1 MEFPLSLI
9 DSLLACGIVIIGSVI
24 QGSVGFGLGPL
35 AVPLLVLIDPV
46 FVPGPLLLS
55 ALVLTGLIY
64 RREQHA
70 VKHFEI
76 KWAVIGRFVGTVIG
90 AAVLLIFPKEYLSV
104 LFGFMVLIAL
114 SILITGIH
122 IPITNRNLLSAGA
135 LSGFMGTTSS
145 IGGAPMALL
154 YQKREGPQLR
164 GTLSL
169 IFVIGILMALVSL
182 VFIGRFSLREFL
194 SASVLIPGILLGF
207 FLSKYTSKM
216 LDRGFIRPAVFIIAG
231 SSAAILIIKHFF

>member
-1 MEFPLSLI
+1 MEFPLSVL
-9 DSLLACGIVIIGSVI
+9 DSLLACGIVIIGSII

-35 AVPLLVLIDPV
+35 AVPLLVLINPV

-70 VKHFEI
+70 VQHFEI
-76 KWAVIGRFVGTVIG
+76 KWAVVGRLIGTVIG
-90 AAVLLIFPKEYLSV
+90 ATVLRIFPTEHLSV

-122 IPITNRNLLSAGA
+122 IPITSRNLLSAGA
-135 LSGFMGTTSS
+135 LSGLMGTTSS

-154 YQKREGPQLR
+154 YQKKEGSQLR

-169 IFVIGILMALVSL
+169 IFVIGIIIALVSL
-182 VFIGRFSLREFL
+182 ALIGRFGLRELL
-194 SASVLIPGILLGF
+194 SVSVLIPGILIGF
-207 FLSKYTSKM
+207 FLSKYTSKI
-216 LDRGFIRPAVFIIAG
+216 LDRGFIRPTVFIVAG
-231 SSAAILIIKHFF
+231 SSAVFLIIKHFI